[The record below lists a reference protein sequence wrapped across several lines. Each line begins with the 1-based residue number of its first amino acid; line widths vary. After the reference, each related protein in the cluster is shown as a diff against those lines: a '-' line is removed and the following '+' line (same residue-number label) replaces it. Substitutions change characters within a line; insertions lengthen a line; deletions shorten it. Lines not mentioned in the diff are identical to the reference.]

1 MAKFSSGKYAQF
13 ISDRS
18 GLAFPYQEMVVEWTG
33 ARVHTSEF
41 EPKSPQVSPKPHGA
55 DPQAL
60 EHARPRSPSIP
71 SPGIL
76 NPDPLSMNAT
86 TTATVTL
93 NNCQLQVGDA
103 VTFLNVTDN
112 SVGGVNNVLLSPFAV
127 LATNMTTT
135 SSSIVCNE
143 TVQFPSSG
151 YVFIESFTTPSA
163 TNPDY
168 VPQKN
173 FEVIKYTTNT
183 TGTQTLSGLTRATNA
198 PFRGITPPATTAF
211 EHKVGANIFG
221 AFNVA
226 SITTRTQN
234 NPGMPAQITVNTG
247 FTFTLPTAATTTE
260 VGGGPNVYFSPV
272 GRGSV

>member
-41 EPKSPQVSPKPHGA
+41 EPKSPQVSPRPHGA

-143 TVQFPSSG
+143 TTQLPSSG

>member
-93 NNCQLQVGDA
+93 DNCQLQVGDA
-103 VTFLNVTDN
+103 VTFLNVTAD
-112 SVGGVNNVLLSPFAV
+112 SVGGVNNVLLSPFAI

-135 SSSIVCNE
+135 STSIVCNE

>member
-41 EPKSPQVSPKPHGA
+41 EPKSPQVSPRPHGA

-143 TVQFPSSG
+143 TIQFPSSG

-211 EHKVGANIFG
+211 EHKVGANIYG

-226 SITTRTQN
+226 SITTRTQK
-234 NPGMPAQITVNTG
+234 NPGMPAEITVNTG

-260 VGGGPNVYFSPV
+260 IGGGPNVYFSPV

>member
-93 NNCQLQVGDA
+93 DNCQLQVGDA
-103 VTFLNVTDN
+103 VTFLNVTAN
-112 SVGGVNNVLLSPFAV
+112 SVGGVNNVLLSPFAI

-135 SSSIVCNE
+135 STSIVCNE
-143 TVQFPSSG
+143 TIQFPSSG

-226 SITTRTQN
+226 SITTRTQK
-234 NPGMPAQITVNTG
+234 NPGMPAEITVNTG

-260 VGGGPNVYFSPV
+260 IGGGPNVYFSPV

>member
-143 TVQFPSSG
+143 TTQFPSSG

-198 PFRGITPPATTAF
+198 PFREITPPATTAF

>member
-143 TVQFPSSG
+143 TTQFPSSG

>member
-93 NNCQLQVGDA
+93 DNCQLQVGDA

-143 TVQFPSSG
+143 TIQFPSSG

>member
-112 SVGGVNNVLLSPFAV
+112 SVGGVNNVLLSPFAI

-135 SSSIVCNE
+135 SSSIICNE
-143 TVQFPSSG
+143 TTQLPSSG

>member
-41 EPKSPQVSPKPHGA
+41 EPKSPQVSPRPHGA

-143 TVQFPSSG
+143 TTQLPSSG

-211 EHKVGANIFG
+211 EHKVGASIFG

-226 SITTRTQN
+226 GITTRTQN

>member
-41 EPKSPQVSPKPHGA
+41 EPKSPQVSPRPHGA

-93 NNCQLQVGDA
+93 DNCQLQVGDA

-143 TVQFPSSG
+143 TIQFPSSG

-211 EHKVGANIFG
+211 EHKVGASIFG

>member
-93 NNCQLQVGDA
+93 DNCQLQVGDA
-103 VTFLNVTDN
+103 VTFLNVTAN
-112 SVGGVNNVLLSPFAV
+112 SVGGVNNVLLSPFAI

-226 SITTRTQN
+226 SITTRTQK
-234 NPGMPAQITVNTG
+234 NPGMPAEITVNTG

-260 VGGGPNVYFSPV
+260 IGGGPNVYFSPV

>member
-93 NNCQLQVGDA
+93 DNCQLQVGDA

-143 TVQFPSSG
+143 TIQFPSSG

-211 EHKVGANIFG
+211 EHKVGANIYG

-226 SITTRTQN
+226 SITTRTQK
-234 NPGMPAQITVNTG
+234 NPGMPAEITVNTG

-260 VGGGPNVYFSPV
+260 IGGGPNVYFSPV

>member
-93 NNCQLQVGDA
+93 DNCQLQVGDA

-112 SVGGVNNVLLSPFAV
+112 SVGGVNNVLLSPFAI

-135 SSSIVCNE
+135 STSIVCNE
-143 TVQFPSSG
+143 TIQFPSSG

-211 EHKVGANIFG
+211 EHKVGANIYG

-226 SITTRTQN
+226 SITTRTQK
-234 NPGMPAQITVNTG
+234 NPGMPAEITVNTG

-260 VGGGPNVYFSPV
+260 IGGGPNVYFSPV

>member
-93 NNCQLQVGDA
+93 DNCQLQVGDA

-143 TVQFPSSG
+143 TIQFPSSG

-226 SITTRTQN
+226 SITTRTQK
-234 NPGMPAQITVNTG
+234 NPGMPAEITVNTG

-260 VGGGPNVYFSPV
+260 IGGGPNVYFSPV